1 MDARYASEYR
11 KRKMSKSKGE
21 FLTVSLL
28 EEKGYDPLCYRLF
41 CLQSHYRRNLVFTWE
56 NLDNAAGTYQ
66 KLIAKVAALKND
78 GGEIDNEAVAV
89 LRERFNAA
97 LGNDL
102 NTSLAV
108 TALYDV
114 LKYKTNDATKL
125 FMLGDFDKVLSL
137 DLIKKADEVR
147 KRAAA
152 AAKPTAGVYSILAE
166 DGSEDAEVTA
176 KIQARYEAKKAKNF
190 AEADR
195 IRDELKAQGI
205 EITDIPGGARW
216 KRI

>member
-1 MDARYASEYR
+1 MHLNTASG
-11 KRKMSKSKGE
+11 KMSKSKGE

-125 FMLGDFDKVLSL
+125 FLLDDFDKVLSL
-137 DLIKKADEVR
+137 DLIKKAEEVR

-166 DGSEDAEVTA
+166 EGSEDAEVTA

>member
-1 MDARYASEYR
+1 MIRYAIACSA
-11 KRKMSKSKGE
+11 
-21 FLTVSLL
+21 
-28 EEKGYDPLCYRLF
+28 
-41 CLQSHYRRNLVFTWE
+41 WE

-114 LKYKTNDATKL
+114 LKYMSNDATKL
-125 FMLGDFDKVLSL
+125 FLLGVFDKVLSL
-137 DLIKKADEVR
+137 DL
-147 KRAAA
+147 
-152 AAKPTAGVYSILAE
+152 
-166 DGSEDAEVTA
+166 
-176 KIQARYEAKKAKNF
+176 F
-190 AEADR
+190 
-195 IRDELKAQGI
+195 
-205 EITDIPGGARW
+205 
-216 KRI
+216 

>member
-1 MDARYASEYR
+1 M
-11 KRKMSKSKGE
+11 
-21 FLTVSLL
+21 
-28 EEKGYDPLCYRLF
+28 
-41 CLQSHYRRNLVFTWE
+41 CLHGK

-78 GGEIDNEAVAV
+78 GGEIDNEAVAA

-125 FMLGDFDKVLSL
+125 FLLDDFDKVLSL

>member
-1 MDARYASEYR
+1 
-11 KRKMSKSKGE
+11 MSKSKGE

-78 GGEIDNEAVAV
+78 GGEIDNEAVAA

-125 FMLGDFDKVLSL
+125 FLLDDFDKVLSL

-216 KRI
+216 KCI

>member
-1 MDARYASEYR
+1 MHLNTASG
-11 KRKMSKSKGE
+11 KMSKSKGE

-56 NLDNAAGTYQ
+56 NLDNAAGTYR

-78 GGEIDNEAVAV
+78 GGEIDNEAVAA
-89 LRERFNAA
+89 LREKFNAA

-125 FMLGDFDKVLSL
+125 LMLDDFDKVLSL

-216 KRI
+216 KCI